1 MRRALGWFSLMLLF
15 APLLRA
21 DTIWQ
26 TTAQG
31 KQIIIQRDAIVVGED
46 SSFVVYKHFD
56 LRERR
61 VTIVSLNKGSLPY
74 FVQKGSPQEEKEIV
88 ETWKRF
94 GYTATVTDLAGKTA
108 RVFDG
113 YVDFYPPG
121 GRGSLLESVPART
134 NLPVL
139 LDSGGVDELDFSTID
154 RVEIQGGRLK
164 ITLRSGEVKTGKF
177 LMPTEQPAE
186 VRFLGISD
194 NYNPASK
201 EVFDF
206 SIPLVRL
213 KEIRFE

>member
-1 MRRALGWFSLMLLF
+1 MLLS
-15 APLLRA
+15 ASALRA

-31 KQIIIQRDAIVVGED
+31 KQLIIQRDAIVVRED
-46 SSFVVYKHFD
+46 SSFLVYKHFE

-61 VTIVSLNKGSLPY
+61 VTIVRLNKGSLPY
-74 FVQKGSPQEEKEIV
+74 FVHKGSLGEEKEIV

-94 GYTATVTDLAGKTA
+94 GYTATVTDLAGKTT

-113 YVDFYPPG
+113 YLDFYPPG

-134 NLPVL
+134 SFPVL
-139 LDSGGVDELDFSTID
+139 LDSGGADELDFSKID
-154 RVEIQGGRLK
+154 RVEIQGDRLK
-164 ITLRSGEVKTGKF
+164 IAFRNGEVKTGKF
-177 LMPTEQPAE
+177 LMPTQQPAE
-186 VRFLGISD
+186 ARFLGISD
-194 NYNPASK
+194 NYDPASA

-206 SIPLVRL
+206 SIPLLRL